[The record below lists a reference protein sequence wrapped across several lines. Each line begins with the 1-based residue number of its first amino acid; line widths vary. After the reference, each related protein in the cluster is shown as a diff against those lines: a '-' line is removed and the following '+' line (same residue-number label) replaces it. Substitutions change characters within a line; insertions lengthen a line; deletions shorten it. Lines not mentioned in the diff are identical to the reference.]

1 MSSIKY
7 LTILILFISCGQ
19 KQKQPATENKIDE
32 KAFFDFDKIIHYSID
47 ISNDSVLSLHENR
60 DKSRRNMLLD
70 NILIQYGDEHLADTA
85 FLNSLDDL
93 PFNKVIIDP
102 SKFPAIKNIFR
113 EKKHEFPVYYACAAI
128 WRDILIFKKSESTIG
143 IAKLCFDCNRYSIVG
158 AKANTDEFG
167 QDGDFEKLYALLKKK

>member
-1 MSSIKY
+1 MSRIKY
-7 LTILILFISCGQ
+7 LTILLLFIGCGQ
-19 KQKQPATENKIDE
+19 KQTQPSIENKIAE
-32 KAFFDFDKIIHYSID
+32 KAFFDFDKIIHYSLD
-47 ISNDSVLSLHENR
+47 ISNDSVYSINKNR
-60 DKSRRNMLLD
+60 DESRRNLLLD
-70 NILIQYGDEHLADTA
+70 DILTQYGDENLADTA

-93 PFNKVIIDP
+93 HFNKVIIDS
-102 SKFPAIKNIFR
+102 SKFAAIKNIFS

-167 QDGDFEKLYALLKKK
+167 QGDDFEKLYELLKKK